1 MSRLAKKPIQIPE
14 KVTVTISNGIMTIKG
29 PLGELVRT
37 FPASILTTITGS
49 EIAVAPAYKNLETK
63 ALVGTVASH
72 IMNMVEGVTK
82 GYEKRLVVEGI
93 GYKFDIKGDKVTFNL
108 GFSHPIILP
117 IPKGLKVVSDKGVM
131 VITGIDKEIV
141 GSFASYV
148 RSLKKPEPYKGKG
161 VRYEGEVIRRKEG
174 KKAA

>member
-1 MSRLAKKPIQIPE
+1 MSRLAKKPTIIPE
-14 KVTVTISNGIMTIKG
+14 KVTAAIADGVFTVKG
-29 PLGELVRT
+29 PLGELVRS
-37 FPASILTTITGS
+37 FPSSIGIVISGN
-49 EIAVAPAYKNLETK
+49 EIAVSPKDSGLETK
-63 ALVGTVASH
+63 ALLGTVASH

-93 GYKFDIKGDKVTFNL
+93 GFKFDIKGDKITFSL
-108 GFSHPIILP
+108 GFSHPVVVS
-117 IPKGLKVVSDKGVM
+117 IPKGVKVVSDKGVM

-141 GSFASYV
+141 GSFASYIK
-148 RSLKKPEPYKGKG
+148 SLKKPEPYKGKG